1 MTAQTKPIEQLAINT
16 IRTLSMDAVEAAKS
30 GHPGTP
36 MALAP
41 VAYLLY
47 NEVLRFDP
55 EGPLWPNRDRFVLS
69 CGHASMLLYSAL
81 HLSGVKQ
88 FGRNGKPFNE
98 PAVSLDDIRKFRQLG
113 GRCPGHPE
121 VGHTSGVET
130 TTGPLGQGLGNSVG
144 MAIAARW
151 MAMHYNQP
159 AFDLFDYNIYALCG
173 DGDMMEGVAAE
184 AASLAGHLKLSN
196 LCWIYDDNG
205 ITIEGHTSLSLSE
218 DMAVRFAGYGW
229 NVVKVADANDLPALR
244 SAIKSFQKTNDRP
257 TLIIVR
263 STIAWGAPN
272 KQNTH
277 DAHGAPLGEAEI
289 RLAKAAY
296 GWPED
301 EHFRVPEEVIAH
313 FKQGIGARGPLL
325 RAQWEAK
332 YAEYQRR
339 CPKLAAELDTIFNQE
354 LPQGWDADIQ
364 SFPADAKGIAT
375 RVSSGKVLNQIAAR
389 IPWMLGGS
397 ADLAPSNN
405 SRLTFDGAGDFLAGN
420 YAGRNL
426 HFGIREHVMG
436 AICNGLVLS
445 GLRAFGATFFVFTD
459 YMRPPI
465 RLAAIMQ
472 IPVFYIFTHDS
483 IGVGED
489 GPTHQPI
496 EQLAALRAIPNVAV
510 FRPADA
516 NEVAESYRSLMQF
529 SDRPS
534 ALVLTRQNVPTF
546 DRGKYAPAAGA
557 QKGGYVLADAPDGK
571 PDAILIATGSEV
583 SLCVAAYEKLTAEGV
598 KVRVV
603 SMTSFE
609 LFEMQT
615 AEYRNSVL
623 PPAVKRRVGVEMGIE
638 QGWRKY
644 LGTDGRFIGM
654 TGFGTS
660 APSNVVMK
668 HFGFTTENVV
678 AAVKEILGR

>member
-1 MTAQTKPIEQLAINT
+1 MTAPIKPIEQLAINT

-41 VAYLLY
+41 VAYLLF
-47 NEVLRFDP
+47 NEILHFDP
-55 EGPLWPNRDRFVLS
+55 QQPLWPNRDRFVLS
-69 CGHASMLLYSAL
+69 CGHASMLLYSVL
-81 HLSGVKQ
+81 HLAGVRQ
-88 FGRNGKPFNE
+88 FGRDGRPKDE
-98 PAVSLDDIRKFRQLG
+98 PAVSLDDIRQFRQLG
-113 GRCPGHPE
+113 SRCPGHPE
-121 VGHTSGVET
+121 HGHTSGVET

-159 AFDLFDYNIYALCG
+159 AFELFDYNVYALCS
-173 DGDMMEGVAAE
+173 DGDLMEGIGSE
-184 AASLAGHLKLSN
+184 AASMAGHLKLGN

-205 ITIEGHTSLSLSE
+205 ITIEGHTSLSFSE
-218 DMAVRFAGYGW
+218 DVATRFAGYGW
-229 NVVKVADANDLPALR
+229 NVFKVADANDLPALR
-244 SAIKSFQKTNDRP
+244 SAIKSFQKTKDRP

-272 KQNTH
+272 KQNTQ

-289 RLAKAAY
+289 RLAKTAY

-301 EHFRVPEEVIAH
+301 QHFLVPEEVKAH
-313 FKQGIGARGPLL
+313 FSQGIGIRGPQLYK
-325 RAQWEAK
+325 QWETK
-332 YAEYQRR
+332 YAEYQKRF
-339 CPKLAAELDTIFNQE
+339 PKLALEIEMIHNGQ
-354 LPQGWDADIQ
+354 LPEGWDADIQ
-364 SFPADAKGIAT
+364 SFPADAKGMAT

-405 SRLTFDGAGDFLAGN
+405 SRLTCDGAGDFLASN
-420 YAGRNL
+420 YLGRNL

-445 GLRAFGATFFVFTD
+445 GLRAYGATFFVFTD
-459 YMRPPI
+459 YMRPSF
-465 RLAAIMQ
+465 RLAAIMGL
-472 IPVFYIFTHDS
+472 PVFYIFTHDS

-496 EQLAALRAIPNVAV
+496 EQLAALRAIPNMVV
-510 FRPADA
+510 FRPGDA
-516 NEVAESYRSLMQF
+516 NEVAEAYRAIMQLQN
-529 SDRPS
+529 RPA
-534 ALVLTRQNVPTF
+534 ALVLTRQNVPTL
-546 DRGKYAPAAGA
+546 DRAKYASAAGT

-571 PDAILIATGSEV
+571 PDVILIATGSEV
-583 SLCVAAYEKLTAEGV
+583 SLCVGAYEKLIAEGI

-603 SMTSFE
+603 SMPCFE
-609 LFEMQT
+609 LFDAQP
-615 AEYRNSVL
+615 AEYRNAVL
-623 PPAVKRRVGVEMGIE
+623 PPEVARRVGVEMGIE

-644 LGTDGRFIGM
+644 LGASGRFIGM

-660 APSNVVMK
+660 APVGVVTK
-668 HFGFTTENVV
+668 HFGFTVENVT
-678 AAVKEILGR
+678 AAVKEIVR